1 MKGIAGFLGII
12 FLLTVLMG
20 CAVGQKNT
28 LDQNYFTQI
37 EAIKAIVSDISKN
50 QPKAVEFEAFENQ
63 PIVIT
68 AKKFV
73 VYGLVGTGGQ
83 LGDIIKHLV
92 YQPQMTAG
100 QIFARELGLTVRSL
114 APFAL
119 GWKALDVMQFG
130 IKHAGGNIA
139 DSYNVSDSYKT
150 LDSYNTPTTTTTNV
164 ADSFNGDNRDIG
176 GDLSQDRHDTIDR
189 HDINDSYNPIDN
201 RYDYENDNRYNYDNP
216 TGQGLL

>member
-1 MKGIAGFLGII
+1 MKKGVAVFLGIF
-12 FLLTVLMG
+12 FLITVLFG
-20 CAVGQKNT
+20 CAIGKGK

-50 QPKAVEFEAFENQ
+50 QPKVLEIEAFENQ
-63 PIVIT
+63 PIQIS

-73 VYGLVGTGGQ
+73 VYGLISSGAQ
-83 LGDIIKHLV
+83 LENIVKHLV

-130 IKHAGGNIA
+130 IKHAGGNVA
-139 DSYNVSDSYKT
+139 DSYNTTDAYKT

-201 RYDYENDNRYNYDNP
+201 RYDYDNSVNEGTSQDL
-216 TGQGLL
+216 Q